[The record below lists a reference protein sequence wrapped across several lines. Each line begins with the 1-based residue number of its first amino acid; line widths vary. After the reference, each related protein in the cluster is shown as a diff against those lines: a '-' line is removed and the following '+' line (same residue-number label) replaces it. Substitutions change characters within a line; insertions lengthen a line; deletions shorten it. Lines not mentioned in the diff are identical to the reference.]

1 MRIMGVDYG
10 DARTGVAFSDITGSI
25 AGEAFTINMHDI
37 ERTADEVSREAA
49 LREVG
54 LIILGYPKNMNG
66 SIGERAEKSEV
77 FADLLRARTKAG
89 VILWDERLTS
99 VDANA
104 ILSMNGR
111 RGKDRKNKVD
121 AVAAS
126 LILQSYL
133 DSTRAGG

>member
-1 MRIMGVDYG
+1 M
-10 DARTGVAFSDITGSI
+10 TGSI

-37 ERTADEVSREAA
+37 DRTADRVAEEANSRGVS
-49 LREVG
+49 V
-54 LIILGYPKNMNG
+54 IVLGYPKNMNG
-66 SIGERAEKSEV
+66 SIGERAEKSEL
-77 FADLLRARTKAG
+77 FAGLLRERTQAE

-104 ILSMNGR
+104 ILDMNGR
-111 RGKDRKNKVD
+111 RGRERKQRVD

-133 DSTRAGG
+133 DSKNAR